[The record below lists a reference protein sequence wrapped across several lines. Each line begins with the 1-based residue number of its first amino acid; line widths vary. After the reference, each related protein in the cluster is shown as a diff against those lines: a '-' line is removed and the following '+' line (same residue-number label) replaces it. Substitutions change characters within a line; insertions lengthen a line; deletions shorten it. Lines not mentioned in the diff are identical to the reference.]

1 MIGLLWPCDAKC
13 DGKKSNVLWDLK
25 FTTLY
30 ISLLIYVKVFSIP
43 QGSKAAL
50 HLSNANVDS
59 ALSPLPFKILKNIC
73 KTNGKIFCNKCYSVQ
88 NKLSNNNYNRSISSF
103 HYFLLYRAVL
113 SIKHAFSVYVHNNVE
128 DRVPSKYMHIILLS
142 IVKVV
147 SEVQYCTVWAVIYV
161 HGLYVLH
168 GPT

>member
-1 MIGLLWPCDAKC
+1 MSKFFQFPKVQKLLFTLAMLMLTQLYPL
-13 DGKKSNVLWDLK
+13 SLSK
-25 FTTLY
+25 F
-30 ISLLIYVKVFSIP
+30 
-43 QGSKAAL
+43 
-50 HLSNANVDS
+50 
-59 ALSPLPFKILKNIC
+59 LKNIC